1 MGTIIPRKRK
11 DGSTG
16 YTALV
21 RVKKAGKVVHSESQ
35 TFDREQAAKIWMKSR
50 ETELAKP
57 GALDKKP
64 DPPLSLGTLDNLQ
77 LALALK
83 TGH

>member
-1 MGTIIPRKRK
+1 
-11 DGSTG
+11 
-16 YTALV
+16 
-21 RVKKAGKVVHSESQ
+21 
-35 TFDREQAAKIWMKSR
+35 MKSR